1 MIVVVMILR
10 KLFGSR
16 VKSGAICV
24 LWALVAIRLLIPVQL
39 FGNVVNVT
47 DYLIENV
54 MNLQDRGITTEVQV
68 KSDSVSDSQMG
79 DGSQSGSGVQ
89 PDGNM
94 QAENVAQQGGNKMA
108 ENGAQPGSSMQAEN
122 EVQSDGDLLVG
133 SSGAQL
139 EGGEQSG
146 GNMQTGSSVMSDG
159 NAQSASDMQ
168 SDNYMKIVNYMR
180 VIWLTG
186 MVLMF
191 LVVVVS
197 NLIFTDRLMSSRK
210 LARKSGR
217 INIYKT
223 ETVDSACLYGVVRP
237 AVYVNDN
244 AEDDELIIR
253 HELTHYRHRDNWWAL
268 VRMLCVCIYW
278 FNPLVWLAAHFH
290 KEDCELFC
298 DEAVIRNC
306 SANERQKYGEVL
318 LNAAASHSGRL
329 SDIYLLSG
337 ASSGYRELKKRIE
350 RIAGVRKTYKS
361 AAFVLIMIVVAVTV
375 LAFGGAS
382 VKGSSELPESGIE
395 TDTQKH
401 NDEMQNYPITE
412 YKYDLTHDGVDDVVS
427 MGIYGYAADI
437 SNVDE
442 ALEDTRKY
450 ITVTVKDGVTGQIL
464 YTKEV
469 GNSHSQNGFVSI
481 VSENGNYYIMDGIKG
496 VWQGD
501 GLERFTV
508 YDFSSGVKNVV
519 DECKVDYY
527 ASEESA
533 ERAANR
539 GQVLVSQQEADEM
552 YNGRIARWN
561 DGAVVLIECMIY

>member
-10 KLFGSR
+10 KLFGGR

-47 DYLIENV
+47 DYLTENV
-54 MNLQDRGITTEVQV
+54 MNLQGRGITTEVQV
-68 KSDSVSDSQMG
+68 KWDSVSDSQTG
-79 DGSQSGSGVQ
+79 GHSQTDDDS
-89 PDGNM
+89 
-94 QAENVAQQGGNKMA
+94 QA
-108 ENGAQPGSSMQAEN
+108 GSSA
-122 EVQSDGDLLVG
+122 QSDG
-133 SSGAQL
+133 
-139 EGGEQSG
+139 
-146 GNMQTGSSVMSDG
+146 NIQTGSSVISDG
-159 NAQSASDMQ
+159 NAQTGSYVRSTSHVQ
-168 SDNYMKIVNYMR
+168 SDDYVKIVNYMW

-186 MVLMF
+186 MVVMF
-191 LVVVVS
+191 AVVVVS
-197 NLIFTDRLMSSRK
+197 NLIFTGRLMSSRK
-210 LARKSGR
+210 LAGKSGR

-244 AEDDELIIR
+244 AGDNEFIIN

-278 FNPLVWLAAHFH
+278 FNPLVWVAAHFH

-306 SANERQKYGEVL
+306 SASEKQKYGEML
-318 LNAAASHSGRL
+318 LNAAARHTGRL
-329 SDIYLLSG
+329 SDMYILSG

-350 RIAGVRKTYKS
+350 RIAGSRKTYKS
-361 AAFVLIMIVVAVTV
+361 AAFVLIMIVVVVTV
-375 LAFGGAS
+375 LAFGGGS

-395 TDTQKH
+395 ADTQ
-401 NDEMQNYPITE
+401 NDNDKMQNYLVTE

-427 MGIYGYAADI
+427 IEIYGNAVDI
-437 SNVDE
+437 NNVDE
-442 ALEDTRKY
+442 ALKDTRKY
-450 ITVTVKDGVTGQIL
+450 VTVTVKDDVTGQIL

-501 GLERFTV
+501 GLERFMV
-508 YDFSSGVKNVV
+508 YDFSSGTKNVV

-539 GQVLVSQQEADEM
+539 GQSLVSQQEADEM

>member
-1 MIVVVMILR
+1 MRKLINVVITSSIMIVVVMILR

-47 DYLIENV
+47 DYLTENV
-54 MNLQDRGITTEVQV
+54 INLQGRGITTEVQV
-68 KSDSVSDSQMG
+68 KWDSVSDSQTG
-79 DGSQSGSGVQ
+79 DDSQAGNGVYLAGRVQSGSGTQ
-89 PDGNM
+89 LDSNL
-94 QAENVAQQGGNKMA
+94 QAANNAQA
-108 ENGAQPGSSMQAEN
+108 
-122 EVQSDGDLLVG
+122 D
-133 SSGAQL
+133 
-139 EGGEQSG
+139 
-146 GNMQTGSSVMSDG
+146 GNMQTGSSEMSDG
-159 NAQSASDMQ
+159 NAQTGSYVRSTSHVQ
-168 SDNYMKIVNYMR
+168 SDDYVMIVNYMR
-180 VIWLTG
+180 VIWLIG
-186 MVLMF
+186 MVVMF
-191 LVVVVS
+191 AVVVVS
-197 NLIFTDRLMSSRK
+197 NLIFTGRLMSSRK
-210 LARKSGR
+210 LAGKSGR
-217 INIYKT
+217 INIYNT
-223 ETVDSACLYGVVRP
+223 DAVDSACLYGVFHP
-237 AVYVNDN
+237 AVYVNNKAGDN
-244 AEDDELIIR
+244 EFIIS

-278 FNPLVWLAAHFH
+278 FNPLVWMAAHFH

-306 SANERQKYGEVL
+306 SASERQKYGEVL
-318 LNAAASHSGRL
+318 LNAAARHSGRL
-329 SDIYLLSG
+329 SDIYLLSE

-350 RIAGVRKTYKS
+350 RIAGSRKTYKS

-382 VKGSSELPESGIE
+382 VKGSSELPDSGIDA
-395 TDTQKH
+395 DTQ
-401 NDEMQNYPITE
+401 NDNDKMQNYIVTE

-427 MGIYGYAADI
+427 MEIYGYATDI
-437 SNVDE
+437 NNVDE
-442 ALEDTRKY
+442 ALKDTRKY
-450 ITVTVKDGVTGQIL
+450 VTVTAQDGVTGQIL

-481 VSENGNYYIMDGIKG
+481 VSANGNYYIMDGIKG

-508 YDFSSGVKNVV
+508 YDFSSGTKNVV

-527 ASEESA
+527 TSEESA

-539 GQVLVSQQEADEM
+539 GQSLVSQQEADEI

-561 DGAVVLIECMIY
+561 DGVVVLIECMIY

>member
-16 VKSGAICV
+16 VKSGVICV
-24 LWALVAIRLLIPVQL
+24 LWALVAMRLLIPMQL
-39 FGNVVNVT
+39 FGNIVNVA
-47 DYLIENV
+47 DYLTENV
-54 MNLQDRGITTEVQV
+54 INIQGRDITTEVQV
-68 KSDSVSDSQMG
+68 KWDSVSDSQTG
-79 DGSQSGSGVQ
+79 DDSQVGNGVYPAGRVQSGSGVQ
-89 PDGNM
+89 PDGN
-94 QAENVAQQGGNKMA
+94 
-108 ENGAQPGSSMQAEN
+108 
-122 EVQSDGDLLVG
+122 LLAG

-139 EGGEQSG
+139 EGREQSG
-146 GNMQTGSSVMSDG
+146 GNMQTVSSAMSDS
-159 NAQSASDMQ
+159 NARTGSYVRSDKNMQ
-168 SDNYMKIVNYMR
+168 LVNYIR
-180 VIWLTG
+180 IIWLTG
-186 MVLMF
+186 MVVMF
-191 LVVVVS
+191 AVVVVS
-197 NLIFTDRLMSSRK
+197 NLIFTGRLMSSRK
-210 LARKSGR
+210 LAGKSGR
-217 INIYKT
+217 INIYNT
-223 ETVDSACLYGVVRP
+223 DAVDSACLYGVFHP
-237 AVYVNDN
+237 DVYVNNKAGDN
-244 AEDDELIIR
+244 EFIIS

-306 SANERQKYGEVL
+306 SASERQKYGEVL
-318 LNAAASHSGRL
+318 LNAAARHTGRL

-337 ASSGYRELKKRIE
+337 ASSGYHELKKRIE
-350 RIAGVRKTYKS
+350 RIADNKKTYKS
-361 AAFVLIMIVVAVTV
+361 AAFVLVIIVVAVTV
-375 LAFGGAS
+375 LAFGGGS

-395 TDTQKH
+395 ADTQ
-401 NDEMQNYPITE
+401 NDNDKMQNYLVTE

-427 MGIYGYAADI
+427 IEIYGNAVDI
-437 SNVDE
+437 NNVDE
-442 ALEDTRKY
+442 ALKDTRKY
-450 ITVTVKDGVTGQIL
+450 VTVTAQDGVTGQIL

-481 VSENGNYYIMDGIKG
+481 VSANGNYYIMDGIKG

-508 YDFSSGVKNVV
+508 YDFSSGTKNVV

-527 ASEESA
+527 TSEESA

-539 GQVLVSQQEADEM
+539 GQSLVSQQEADEI

-561 DGAVVLIECMIY
+561 DGVVVLIECMIY

>member
-1 MIVVVMILR
+1 MRKLINVVITSSIMIVVVMILR

-39 FGNVVNVT
+39 FGNVVNVA
-47 DYLIENV
+47 DYLTENV
-54 MNLQDRGITTEVQV
+54 INLQGRGITTEVQV
-68 KSDSVSDSQMG
+68 KWDSVSDSQTG
-79 DGSQSGSGVQ
+79 DNSQAGNGVYPAGRVQSGSGT
-89 PDGNM
+89 
-94 QAENVAQQGGNKMA
+94 
-108 ENGAQPGSSMQAEN
+108 
-122 EVQSDGDLLVG
+122 QSDSNLQAANN
-133 SSGAQL
+133 AQAD
-139 EGGEQSG
+139 

-159 NAQSASDMQ
+159 NAQTGS
-168 SDNYMKIVNYMR
+168 YVKIVNYMW

-186 MVLMF
+186 MVVMF
-191 LVVVVS
+191 AVVVVS
-197 NLIFTDRLMSSRK
+197 NLIFTGRLMSSRK
-210 LARKSGR
+210 LAGKSGR
-217 INIYKT
+217 INIYNT
-223 ETVDSACLYGVVRP
+223 DNVNSACLYGVFHP
-237 AVYVNDN
+237 AVYVNNKAADN
-244 AEDDELIIR
+244 EFIIS

-278 FNPLVWLAAHFH
+278 FNPFVWMAAHFH

-306 SANERQKYGEVL
+306 SASEKQKYGEVL
-318 LNAAASHSGRL
+318 LNAAARHSGRL

-337 ASSGYRELKKRIE
+337 ASSGYHELKKRIE
-350 RIAGVRKTYKS
+350 RIAGSRKTYKS
-361 AAFVLIMIVVAVTV
+361 AAFVLIVIVVAVTV
-375 LAFGGAS
+375 LAFGGGS
-382 VKGSSELPESGIE
+382 VKGSSEDLPESGIE
-395 TDTQKH
+395 ADAQQD
-401 NDEMQNYPITE
+401 NDEMQNYLVTE

-427 MGIYGYAADI
+427 IEIYGNAVDI
-437 SNVDE
+437 NNVDE
-442 ALEDTRKY
+442 ALKDTRKY
-450 ITVTVKDGVTGQIL
+450 VTVTAQDGVTGQIL

-469 GNSHSQNGFVSI
+469 GNSHSLNGFVSI
-481 VSENGNYYIMDGIKG
+481 VSENGDYYIMDGIKG

-501 GLERFTV
+501 GLRRFTV
-508 YDFSSGVKNVV
+508 YDFSSGTKNVV

-539 GQVLVSQQEADEM
+539 GQSLVSQQEADEM

>member
-1 MIVVVMILR
+1 MRKLINVVITSSIIIVVVMILR

-24 LWALVAIRLLIPVQL
+24 LWALVAMRLLIPVQL

-47 DYLIENV
+47 DYLTENV
-54 MNLQDRGITTEVQV
+54 INLQGRGITTEVQE
-68 KSDSVSDSQMG
+68 KSDSVSDSQTG
-79 DGSQSGSGVQ
+79 DDSQAGNGVYPAGGVQSGSGVQ
-89 PDGNM
+89 PDGN
-94 QAENVAQQGGNKMA
+94 
-108 ENGAQPGSSMQAEN
+108 
-122 EVQSDGDLLVG
+122 LLAG

-146 GNMQTGSSVMSDG
+146 GNMQTGSSVMSDV
-159 NAQSASDMQ
+159 NAQSASHEQ
-168 SDNYMKIVNYMR
+168 SDKNIQLVNYMR
-180 VIWLTG
+180 VIWLIG
-186 MVLMF
+186 MVVMF
-191 LVVVVS
+191 AVVVVS
-197 NLIFTDRLMSSRK
+197 NLIFTGRLMSSRK
-210 LARKSGR
+210 LAGKSGR

-244 AEDDELIIR
+244 AGDNEFIIN

-278 FNPLVWLAAHFH
+278 FNPLVWMAAHFH

-318 LNAAASHSGRL
+318 LNAAARRSGRL

-337 ASSGYRELKKRIE
+337 ASSGYRKLKKRIE
-350 RIAGVRKTYKS
+350 RIAGSRKTYKS

-375 LAFGGAS
+375 LAFGGGS
-382 VKGSSELPESGIE
+382 VKGSSKLPESGIE
-395 TDTQKH
+395 ADIQKD
-401 NDEMQNYPITE
+401 NDKMQNYLVTE

-427 MGIYGYAADI
+427 MEVYGYAADI

-442 ALEDTRKY
+442 ALKDTRKY
-450 ITVTVKDGVTGQIL
+450 VTVTVKDGITGQIL

-501 GLERFTV
+501 GLERFMV
-508 YDFSSGVKNVV
+508 YDFSSGTKNIV

-539 GQVLVSQQEADEM
+539 NQSLVSQQEADEI
-552 YNGRIARWN
+552 YNGRIAKWN
-561 DGAVVLIECMIY
+561 DGAVVLIECLIY

>member
-24 LWALVAIRLLIPVQL
+24 LWALVAMRLLIPVQL

-47 DYLIENV
+47 DYLTENV
-54 MNLQDRGITTEVQV
+54 INLQGRGITTEVQE
-68 KSDSVSDSQMG
+68 KSDSVSDSQTG
-79 DGSQSGSGVQ
+79 DDSQAGNGVYQAGRVQSGSGT
-89 PDGNM
+89 
-94 QAENVAQQGGNKMA
+94 
-108 ENGAQPGSSMQAEN
+108 
-122 EVQSDGDLLVG
+122 QSDSNLQAANN
-133 SSGAQL
+133 AQAD
-139 EGGEQSG
+139 

-159 NAQSASDMQ
+159 NAQSASHVQ
-168 SDNYMKIVNYMR
+168 SDDYVKIVNYMR
-180 VIWLTG
+180 VIWLIG
-186 MVLMF
+186 MVVMF
-191 LVVVVS
+191 AFVVVS
-197 NLIFTDRLMSSRK
+197 NLIFTGRLMSSRK
-210 LARKSGR
+210 LAGKSGR
-217 INIYKT
+217 INIYNT
-223 ETVDSACLYGVVRP
+223 DNVNSACLYGVFHP
-237 AVYVNDN
+237 AVYVNNKAADN
-244 AEDDELIIR
+244 EYIIS

-278 FNPLVWLAAHFH
+278 FNPLVWMAAHFH

-306 SANERQKYGEVL
+306 SASERQKYGEVL
-318 LNAAASHSGRL
+318 LNAAARHSSRL

-350 RIAGVRKTYKS
+350 RIAGSRKTYKS
-361 AAFVLIMIVVAVTV
+361 AAFILVIIVVAVTV
-375 LAFGGAS
+375 LAFGGGG
-382 VKGSSELPESGIE
+382 VKGSSEDLPESGIE
-395 TDTQKH
+395 ADAQQD
-401 NDEMQNYPITE
+401 NDEMQNYLVTE
-412 YKYDLTHDGVDDVVS
+412 YKYDLTHDGIDDVVS
-427 MGIYGYAADI
+427 MEVYGNAADI
-437 SNVDE
+437 NNIDE
-442 ALEDTRKY
+442 ALKDTRKY
-450 ITVTVKDGVTGQIL
+450 VTVTVKDGITGQIL

-496 VWQGD
+496 IWQGD

-508 YDFSSGVKNVV
+508 YDFSSGVKNIV

-527 ASEESA
+527 VSEESS

-539 GQVLVSQQEADEM
+539 GQSLVSQQEADEM

-561 DGAVVLIECMIY
+561 DGAVVLIECLIY

>member
-1 MIVVVMILR
+1 MRKLINVVITSSIMIVVVMILR

-39 FGNVVNVT
+39 FGNVVNVA
-47 DYLIENV
+47 DYLTENV
-54 MNLQDRGITTEVQV
+54 INLQGRGITTEVQV
-68 KSDSVSDSQMG
+68 KWDSVSDSQTG
-79 DGSQSGSGVQ
+79 DNSQAGNGVYPAGRVQSGSGT
-89 PDGNM
+89 
-94 QAENVAQQGGNKMA
+94 
-108 ENGAQPGSSMQAEN
+108 
-122 EVQSDGDLLVG
+122 QSDSNLQAANN
-133 SSGAQL
+133 AQAD
-139 EGGEQSG
+139 

-159 NAQSASDMQ
+159 NAQTGS
-168 SDNYMKIVNYMR
+168 YVKIVNYMW

-186 MVLMF
+186 MVVMF
-191 LVVVVS
+191 AVVVVS
-197 NLIFTDRLMSSRK
+197 NLIFTGRLMSSRK
-210 LARKSGR
+210 LAGKSGR
-217 INIYKT
+217 INIYNT
-223 ETVDSACLYGVVRP
+223 DNVNSACLYGVFHP
-237 AVYVNDN
+237 AVYVNNKAADN
-244 AEDDELIIR
+244 EFIIS

-278 FNPLVWLAAHFH
+278 FNPFVWMAAHFH

-306 SANERQKYGEVL
+306 SASEKQKYGEVL
-318 LNAAASHSGRL
+318 LNAAARHSGRL

-337 ASSGYRELKKRIE
+337 ASSGYHELKKRIE
-350 RIAGVRKTYKS
+350 RIAGSRKTYKS
-361 AAFVLIMIVVAVTV
+361 AAFVLIVIVVAVTV
-375 LAFGGAS
+375 LAFGGGS
-382 VKGSSELPESGIE
+382 VKGSSEDLPESGIE
-395 TDTQKH
+395 ADAQQD
-401 NDEMQNYPITE
+401 NDEMQNYLVTE

-427 MGIYGYAADI
+427 IEIYGNAVDI
-437 SNVDE
+437 NNVDE
-442 ALEDTRKY
+442 ALKDTRKY
-450 ITVTVKDGVTGQIL
+450 VTVTAQDGVTGQIL

-481 VSENGNYYIMDGIKG
+481 VSANGNYYIMDGIKG

-508 YDFSSGVKNVV
+508 YDFSSGTKNVV
-519 DECKVDYY
+519 DECKIDYY

-539 GQVLVSQQEADEM
+539 GQSLVSQQEADEI
-552 YNGRIARWN
+552 YNGRIAMWN

>member
-1 MIVVVMILR
+1 MRKLINVVITSSIMIVVVMILR
-10 KLFGSR
+10 KLFGSK
-16 VKSGAICV
+16 VKSGVICV

-47 DYLIENV
+47 DYLTKNV
-54 MNLQDRGITTEVQV
+54 MNLQSRDITTEVQE
-68 KSDSVSDSQMG
+68 KSDSVSDPQIGDDSQAG
-79 DGSQSGSGVQ
+79 GGARSDGNLQAGSG
-89 PDGNM
+89 
-94 QAENVAQQGGNKMA
+94 A
-108 ENGAQPGSSMQAEN
+108 
-122 EVQSDGDLLVG
+122 QSDG
-133 SSGAQL
+133 
-139 EGGEQSG
+139 
-146 GNMQTGSSVMSDG
+146 NIQTGSSMMSDG
-159 NAQSASDMQ
+159 NSQTGGYVRSASHVQ
-168 SDNYMKIVNYMR
+168 SDDYVKIVDYMR
-180 VIWLTG
+180 IIWLTG
-186 MVLMF
+186 MVVMF
-191 LVVVVS
+191 AVVVVS
-197 NLIFTDRLMSSRK
+197 NLIFTGRLMSSRK
-210 LARKSGR
+210 LTGKRGR
-217 INIYKT
+217 INIYNT
-223 ETVDSACLYGVVRP
+223 DAVDSACLYGVVHP

-244 AEDDELIIR
+244 VLNNEFIIN
-253 HELTHYRHRDNWWAL
+253 HEMTHYRHRDNWWAL

-278 FNPLVWLAAHFH
+278 FNPLVWVAAHFH

-306 SANERQKYGEVL
+306 SASERQKYGEVL
-318 LNAAASHSGRL
+318 LNAATRHSGRL

-337 ASSGYRELKKRIE
+337 ASAGYRELKKRIE
-350 RIAGVRKTYKS
+350 RIAGSRKTYKS

-375 LAFGGAS
+375 LAFGGGS
-382 VKGSSELPESGIE
+382 VKGSSELPESGIDA
-395 TDTQKH
+395 DTQTDNAK
-401 NDEMQNYPITE
+401 MQNYLVME
-412 YKYDLTHDGVDDVVS
+412 YKYDLTHDGVDDAVS
-427 MGIYGYAADI
+427 IEIYGNAVDI
-437 SNVDE
+437 NNVDE
-442 ALEDTRKY
+442 ALKDTRKY
-450 ITVTVKDGVTGQIL
+450 VTVTAQDGVTGQIL

-561 DGAVVLIECMIY
+561 DGAVVLIECLN

>member
-10 KLFGSR
+10 KLFASR
-16 VKSGAICV
+16 VKSGVICV
-24 LWALVAIRLLIPVQL
+24 LWAIVAIRLLIPVQL
-39 FGNVVNVT
+39 FGNVLNVT

-54 MNLQDRGITTEVQV
+54 MNLQGKGITNERLL
-68 KSDSVSDSQMG
+68 KSNSISDSQVG
-79 DGSQSGSGVQ
+79 DDSQAGSGVQ
-89 PDGNM
+89 PDG
-94 QAENVAQQGGNKMA
+94 
-108 ENGAQPGSSMQAEN
+108 SMQA
-122 EVQSDGDLLVG
+122 G

-146 GNMQTGSSVMSDG
+146 DNMQTGSSVMSDD
-159 NAQSASDMQ
+159 NAQTESYVRSASDMQ
-168 SDNYMKIVNYMR
+168 SDNYIKIENYMR

-191 LVVVVS
+191 IVVVVS
-197 NLIFTDRLMSSRK
+197 NLIFTGRLMSSRK
-210 LARKSGR
+210 LAGKSGK

-223 ETVDSACLYGVVRP
+223 EIVDSACLYGVVRP

-244 AEDDELIIR
+244 AGDNEFIIN

-278 FNPLVWLAAHFH
+278 FNPLVWVAAHFH

-306 SANERQKYGEVL
+306 SASERQKYGEVL
-318 LNAAASHSGRL
+318 LNAAARRSGRL

-337 ASSGYRELKKRIE
+337 ASSGYRELKRRIE
-350 RIAGVRKTYKS
+350 RIAGSRKTYKS

-375 LAFGGAS
+375 LAFGGGS
-382 VKGSSELPESGIE
+382 VKGSSKLPESIIE
-395 TDTQKH
+395 DDTQKD
-401 NDEMQNYPITE
+401 NDKMQNYLITE
-412 YKYDLTHDGVDDVVS
+412 YKYDLTQDGVDDVVS
-427 MGIYGYAADI
+427 IEIYGNAVDI
-437 SNVDE
+437 NNVDE
-442 ALEDTRKY
+442 ALKDTRKY
-450 ITVTVKDGVTGQIL
+450 VTVTAQDGVTGQIL

-501 GLERFTV
+501 GLERFMV
-508 YDFSSGVKNVV
+508 YDFSSGTKNVV

-539 GQVLVSQQEADEM
+539 GKSLVSQQEADEM

-561 DGAVVLIECMIY
+561 DGAVVLIECLN

>member
-1 MIVVVMILR
+1 MRKLINVVITSSIMIVVVMILR

-47 DYLIENV
+47 DYLTENV
-54 MNLQDRGITTEVQV
+54 INLQGRGITTEVQV
-68 KSDSVSDSQMG
+68 KWDSVSDSQTGGHSQTG
-79 DGSQSGSGVQ
+79 DDSQ
-89 PDGNM
+89 
-94 QAENVAQQGGNKMA
+94 A
-108 ENGAQPGSSMQAEN
+108 GSSA
-122 EVQSDGDLLVG
+122 QSDG
-133 SSGAQL
+133 
-139 EGGEQSG
+139 
-146 GNMQTGSSVMSDG
+146 NIQTGSSVMSDN
-159 NAQSASDMQ
+159 NAQTGSYVRSTSHVQ
-168 SDNYMKIVNYMR
+168 SDDYVKIVNYMR
-180 VIWLTG
+180 VIWLIG
-186 MVLMF
+186 MVVMF
-191 LVVVVS
+191 AVVVVS
-197 NLIFTDRLMSSRK
+197 NLIFTGRLMSSRK
-210 LARKSGR
+210 LAGKSGR

-244 AEDDELIIR
+244 AGDNEFIIN

-278 FNPLVWLAAHFH
+278 FNPLVWMAAHFH

-298 DEAVIRNC
+298 DEAVIKNC

-318 LNAAASHSGRL
+318 LNAAARRSGRL

-337 ASSGYRELKKRIE
+337 ASSGYRKLKKRIE
-350 RIAGVRKTYKS
+350 RIAGSRKTYKS

-375 LAFGGAS
+375 LAFGGGS
-382 VKGSSELPESGIE
+382 VKGSSKLSESGIE
-395 TDTQKH
+395 ADIQKD
-401 NDEMQNYPITE
+401 NDKMQNYLVTE

-427 MGIYGYAADI
+427 MEVYGYAADI
-437 SNVDE
+437 SNIDE

-450 ITVTVKDGVTGQIL
+450 VTVTVKDGVTGQIL
-464 YTKEV
+464 YTQDV

-481 VSENGNYYIMDGIKG
+481 VSANGNYYIMDGIKG

-501 GLERFTV
+501 GIERFTV
-508 YDFSSGVKNVV
+508 YDFSSGTKNVV

-539 GQVLVSQQEADEM
+539 GQSLVSQQEADEI

>member
-10 KLFGSR
+10 KLFGGR

-54 MNLQDRGITTEVQV
+54 INLQGRGITTGVQE
-68 KSDSVSDSQMG
+68 KSDNVSDSQTG
-79 DGSQSGSGVQ
+79 NDSQAGSGVYPAGRVQSGSGT
-89 PDGNM
+89 
-94 QAENVAQQGGNKMA
+94 
-108 ENGAQPGSSMQAEN
+108 
-122 EVQSDGDLLVG
+122 QSDGNQQAANN
-133 SSGAQL
+133 AQVDD
-139 EGGEQSG
+139 
-146 GNMQTGSSVMSDG
+146 NMQTGSSVISDG
-159 NAQSASDMQ
+159 NAQTGSYVRSDKNMQ
-168 SDNYMKIVNYMR
+168 LVNYMR
-180 VIWLTG
+180 IIWLIG
-186 MVLMF
+186 MVVMF
-191 LVVVVS
+191 AVVVVS
-197 NLIFTDRLMSSRK
+197 NLIFTGRLMSSRK
-210 LARKSGR
+210 LAGKRDR
-217 INIYKT
+217 INIYNT
-223 ETVDSACLYGVVRP
+223 DAVDSACLYGVFHP

-244 AEDDELIIR
+244 AGDNEFIIS

-278 FNPLVWLAAHFH
+278 FNPLVWVAAHFH

-298 DEAVIRNC
+298 DEVVVRNC
-306 SANERQKYGEVL
+306 SESEKQKYGEVL
-318 LNAAASHSGRL
+318 LNAATRHSGRL

-350 RIAGVRKTYKS
+350 RIAGSRKTYKR
-361 AAFVLIMIVVAVTV
+361 AAFVLVIIVVAVTV
-375 LAFGGAS
+375 LAFGGGS

-395 TDTQKH
+395 ADAQQD
-401 NDEMQNYPITE
+401 NDEMQNYLVTE

-427 MGIYGYAADI
+427 IEIYGNAVDI
-437 SNVDE
+437 NNVDE
-442 ALEDTRKY
+442 ALKDTGKY
-450 ITVTVKDGVTGQIL
+450 VAVTAKDGVTGQNL

-501 GLERFTV
+501 GLERFMV
-508 YDFSSGVKNVV
+508 YDFSLGTKNVV

-539 GQVLVSQQEADEM
+539 GQSLVSQQEADEI
-552 YNGRIARWN
+552 YNGRIAKWN
-561 DGAVVLIECMIY
+561 DGVVVLIECIN

>member
-1 MIVVVMILR
+1 MRKLINVVITSSIMIVVVMILR
-10 KLFGSR
+10 KLFGGR

-47 DYLIENV
+47 DYLTENV
-54 MNLQDRGITTEVQV
+54 MNLQGRGITTEVQV
-68 KSDSVSDSQMG
+68 KWDSVSDSQTG
-79 DGSQSGSGVQ
+79 DDSQVGNGVYPAGRVQSGSGT
-89 PDGNM
+89 
-94 QAENVAQQGGNKMA
+94 
-108 ENGAQPGSSMQAEN
+108 
-122 EVQSDGDLLVG
+122 QSDSNLQAANN
-133 SSGAQL
+133 AQAD
-139 EGGEQSG
+139 

-159 NAQSASDMQ
+159 NAQTGSYVRSTSHVQ
-168 SDNYMKIVNYMR
+168 SDDYVKIVNYMW

-186 MVLMF
+186 MVVMF
-191 LVVVVS
+191 AVVVVS
-197 NLIFTDRLMSSRK
+197 NLIFTGRLMSSRK
-210 LARKSGR
+210 LAGKSGR
-217 INIYKT
+217 INIYNT
-223 ETVDSACLYGVVRP
+223 DAVDSACLYGVFHP
-237 AVYVNDN
+237 AVYVNNKAGDN
-244 AEDDELIIR
+244 EFIIS

-278 FNPLVWLAAHFH
+278 FNPLVWMAAHFH

-306 SANERQKYGEVL
+306 SASERQKYGEVL
-318 LNAAASHSGRL
+318 LNAAARHSGRL
-329 SDIYLLSG
+329 SDIYLLSE

-350 RIAGVRKTYKS
+350 RIAGSRKTYKS

-375 LAFGGAS
+375 LAFGGGS
-382 VKGSSELPESGIE
+382 VKGSSKLSESGIE
-395 TDTQKH
+395 ADVQQD
-401 NDEMQNYPITE
+401 NDEMQNYLVTE

-427 MGIYGYAADI
+427 IEIYGNAVDI
-437 SNVDE
+437 NNVDE
-442 ALEDTRKY
+442 ALKDTRKY
-450 ITVTVKDGVTGQIL
+450 VTVTVKDDVTGQIL

-481 VSENGNYYIMDGIKG
+481 VSANGNYYIMDGIKG

-508 YDFSSGVKNVV
+508 YDFSSGTKNVV
-519 DECKVDYY
+519 DECKIDYY

-539 GQVLVSQQEADEM
+539 GQSLVSQQEADEI
-552 YNGRIARWN
+552 YNGRIAMWN

>member
-1 MIVVVMILR
+1 MRKLINVVITSSIMIVVVMILR

-16 VKSGAICV
+16 VKSGVICV

-54 MNLQDRGITTEVQV
+54 MNLQGRGITTGVQE
-68 KSDSVSDSQMG
+68 KSDSVSDSQTG
-79 DGSQSGSGVQ
+79 DDSQVGNDVYPAGRVQSGSGT
-89 PDGNM
+89 
-94 QAENVAQQGGNKMA
+94 
-108 ENGAQPGSSMQAEN
+108 
-122 EVQSDGDLLVG
+122 QSDG
-133 SSGAQL
+133 
-139 EGGEQSG
+139 
-146 GNMQTGSSVMSDG
+146 NIQTGSSVISDG
-159 NAQSASDMQ
+159 NTQSASHVQ
-168 SDNYMKIVNYMR
+168 SDKNMQIVNYMR
-180 VIWLTG
+180 VIWLIG
-186 MVLMF
+186 MVVMF
-191 LVVVVS
+191 AVVVVS
-197 NLIFTDRLMSSRK
+197 NLIFTGRLMSSRK
-210 LARKSGR
+210 LTGKRGR
-217 INIYKT
+217 INIYNT
-223 ETVDSACLYGVVRP
+223 DAVDSACLYGVVHP

-244 AEDDELIIR
+244 AGHNEFIIS

-278 FNPLVWLAAHFH
+278 FNPLVWMAAHFH

-298 DEAVIRNC
+298 DEAVIKNC

-318 LNAAASHSGRL
+318 LNAAARHTGRL
-329 SDIYLLSG
+329 SDMYILSG

-350 RIAGVRKTYKS
+350 RIAGSRKTYKS

-375 LAFGGAS
+375 LAFGGGS
-382 VKGSSELPESGIE
+382 VKGSSKLSESGIE
-395 TDTQKH
+395 ADTQ
-401 NDEMQNYPITE
+401 NDNDKMQNYLVTE

-427 MGIYGYAADI
+427 IEIYGNAVDI
-437 SNVDE
+437 NNVDE
-442 ALEDTRKY
+442 ALKDTRKY
-450 ITVTVKDGVTGQIL
+450 VTVTAQDGVTGQIL

-481 VSENGNYYIMDGIKG
+481 VSANGNYYIMDGIKG

-508 YDFSSGVKNVV
+508 YDFSSGTKNVV
-519 DECKVDYY
+519 DECKIDYY

-539 GQVLVSQQEADEM
+539 GQVLVSQKGADEM

>member
-47 DYLIENV
+47 DYLTENV
-54 MNLQDRGITTEVQV
+54 INLQGRGITTEVQV
-68 KSDSVSDSQMG
+68 KWDSVSDSQTGGHSQTG
-79 DGSQSGSGVQ
+79 DDSQ
-89 PDGNM
+89 
-94 QAENVAQQGGNKMA
+94 A
-108 ENGAQPGSSMQAEN
+108 GSSA
-122 EVQSDGDLLVG
+122 QSDG
-133 SSGAQL
+133 
-139 EGGEQSG
+139 
-146 GNMQTGSSVMSDG
+146 NIQTGSSVMSDN
-159 NAQSASDMQ
+159 NAQTGSYVRSTSHVQ
-168 SDNYMKIVNYMR
+168 SDDYVKIVNYMR
-180 VIWLTG
+180 VIWLIG
-186 MVLMF
+186 MVVMF
-191 LVVVVS
+191 AVVVVS
-197 NLIFTDRLMSSRK
+197 NLIFTGRLMSSRK
-210 LARKSGR
+210 LAGKSGR

-244 AEDDELIIR
+244 AGDNEFIIN

-278 FNPLVWLAAHFH
+278 FNPLVWMAAHFH

-298 DEAVIRNC
+298 DEAVIKNC

-318 LNAAASHSGRL
+318 LNAAARRSGRL

-337 ASSGYRELKKRIE
+337 ASSGYRKLKKRIE
-350 RIAGVRKTYKS
+350 RIAGSRKTYKS

-375 LAFGGAS
+375 LAFGGGS
-382 VKGSSELPESGIE
+382 VKGSSKLSESGIE
-395 TDTQKH
+395 ADIQKD
-401 NDEMQNYPITE
+401 NDKMQNYLVTE

-427 MGIYGYAADI
+427 MEVYGYAADI
-437 SNVDE
+437 SNIDE

-450 ITVTVKDGVTGQIL
+450 VTVTVKDGVTGQIL
-464 YTKEV
+464 YTQDV

-481 VSENGNYYIMDGIKG
+481 VSANGNYYIMDGIKG

-501 GLERFTV
+501 GIERFTV
-508 YDFSSGVKNVV
+508 YDFSSGTKNVV

-539 GQVLVSQQEADEM
+539 GQSLVSQQEADEI